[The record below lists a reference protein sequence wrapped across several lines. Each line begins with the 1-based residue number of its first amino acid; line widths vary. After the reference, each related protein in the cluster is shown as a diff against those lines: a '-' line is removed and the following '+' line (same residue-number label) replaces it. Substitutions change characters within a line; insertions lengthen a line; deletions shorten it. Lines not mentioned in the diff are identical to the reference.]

1 MSIGVDAS
9 SSGSYLPLLFAGN
22 IILREEAKSRGF
34 PFVGYSRPRMQMLI
48 LILVN

>member
-1 MSIGVDAS
+1 MSVGVVAS
-9 SSGSYLPLLFAGN
+9 SSGSQIPLLFAEN
-22 IILREEAKSRGF
+22 IILRGEAKSRGF